1 LRKSSK
7 ANARGGTNGFR
18 TARIPHFRAA
28 RNRGGS
34 IGTMERYAFHRKH
47 VKGAES
53 ANDILRAAI
62 ADPERGRVSD
72 KPDTR
77 LLYSD
82 VDLLKSSLQ

>member
-1 LRKSSK
+1 MQLKP
-7 ANARGGTNGFR
+7 GMIW
-18 TARIPHFRAA
+18 RIAMADLDRAA